1 MTVTSIVA
9 ASVGA
14 ARRLPRAFTCI
25 FHLYILHSSI
35 SEECDWASVATSRP
49 LVTQRPTTR
58 HGGRC
63 NASVCQPSNEMLSD
77 SRRRQTTPGAFDS
90 THGLYVVYILYTAA
104 GRLDGE
110 C

>member
-58 HGGRC
+58 HAGGVTHQCVSRVMRC
-63 NASVCQPSNEMLSD
+63 YLTAAGD
-77 SRRRQTTPGAFDS
+77 RRRQV
-90 THGLYVVYILYTAA
+90 HLILHTAYM
-104 GRLDGE
+104 
-110 C
+110 